1 MSQVKELTPLAFWAS
16 VIAIGKARTA
26 LLEAKTYVDPSY
38 KPELKDEMSTLSAL
52 LQELCGT
59 DNCKRSVTYTFRVD
73 DAPYREFHG

>member
-1 MSQVKELTPLAFWAS
+1 MSQVNELTPLAFWAS

-26 LLEAKTYVDPSY
+26 LLEAKTHVDPSY
-38 KPELKDEMSTLSAL
+38 KPELKNEMSTLSAL

-73 DAPYREFHG
+73 GAPYREFHG

>member
-1 MSQVKELTPLAFWAS
+1 MSQVNELTPLALWAS

-26 LLEAKTYVDPSY
+26 LLEAKTHVDPSY
-38 KPELKDEMSTLSAL
+38 KPELKNEMSTLSAL